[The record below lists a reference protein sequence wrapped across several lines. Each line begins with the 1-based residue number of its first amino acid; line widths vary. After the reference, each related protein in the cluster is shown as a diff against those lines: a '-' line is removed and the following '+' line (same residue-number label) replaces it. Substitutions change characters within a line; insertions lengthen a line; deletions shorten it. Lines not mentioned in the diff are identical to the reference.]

1 LKHLQENSTIKRA
14 MIMSGSSNLKK
25 LVGITKVAYKI
36 IQIEYFKKKLPIFG
50 SADITNSCNLKCK
63 HCYWWLNRTPH
74 KELSAD
80 EWVNVVREKFIK
92 NDVVSIS
99 LTGGEPL
106 LRPDVIEAII
116 SEMKWRYVTVVTN
129 GTLPLVDFGVGYFI
143 SIDGTESIHDAIRGV
158 KIYRKVK
165 QNVIDHPEV
174 DVVINMTINS
184 LNYGCVEDVVDEWYS
199 FARAFTFQFHTPFS
213 YDDTLWLPYGKTR
226 NSTIDKLLEMKE
238 KYPDFIAN
246 TSKQLNLFKDGK
258 WTVNCPKWFFINL
271 DSSGKTKQF
280 CVISNTDENG
290 VKPICERCGI
300 ACYAGAYSGLFL
312 SDTEWFRMF
321 KVAKRVAPF
330 KNNNLSFLAVCAKL
344 I

>member
-1 LKHLQENSTIKRA
+1 MGLQFEKIAVIAKAAYKMVQIKYFR
-14 MIMSGSSNLKK
+14 KK
-25 LVGITKVAYKI
+25 LLV
-36 IQIEYFKKKLPIFG
+36 FG
-50 SADITNSCNLKCK
+50 SADITNYCNLKCR
-63 HCYWWLNRTPH
+63 HCYWWLNRVPSR
-74 KELSAD
+74 ELSAD
-80 EWVNVVREKFIK
+80 EWRNVVREKFVK
-92 NDVVSIS
+92 SDVIAIS

-106 LRPDVIEAII
+106 LRPDIIEAII
-116 SEMKWRYVTVVTN
+116 NEMKWRYVTVVTN

-184 LNYGCVEDVVDEWYS
+184 LNYGCVGDVVDEWYS

-290 VKPICERCGI
+290 VKPVCERCGI

-330 KNNNLSFLAVCAKL
+330 KNNN
-344 I
+344 